1 MYGTYAAANM
11 PITITSVENLQ
22 IATAA
27 NAALD
32 LSAYTKAANGVE
44 KIIIDDASLI
54 SSKTITTGADQTLSL
69 ATGTTN
75 KATAGAV
82 TWQTSNTAASASL
95 ILNGYQGGKGVTA
108 DDLTIVGTLV
118 KTQNIASTGAA
129 NKVDDLTLGAATNKV
144 VITGD
149 KALTVVTDL
158 VSSGGATVLK
168 TVDASAATGDVA
180 ITLKAVTNVAFAF
193 TGGSGNDT
201 VTFTAVDSLKA
212 LTSGAQLDGG
222 AGTGDKI
229 ITADTTAK
237 IVDAYAAINAAKNFE
252 VLGLTGA
259 VAVDASK
266 VTSIKEFSLEADAAQ
281 SITAMKTGSVVTIA
295 AAHTKDIALAGD
307 VGVQDVKV
315 VLGSAT
321 TAGFAVGGDSGTAVL
336 KTGQSTVSL
345 VSNGDKTA
353 ANDIKELTV
362 KDNSIFTIT
371 GDNALTITKI
381 TAATAEGS
389 KYDASALTAK
399 LTITANAAALDV
411 TKALGDIII
420 GGSAGDVITTGVNGS
435 TLTGNGGNDKF
446 VVKATS
452 YDTSVA
458 GSPVT
463 KVTDFTKGDMLEFA
477 DATAVKKIDLSAVAA
492 GKTDVEIFTL
502 VVAAGTADK
511 QVVWG
516 NYNGFTY
523 AINEADGAGTADATD
538 VFVKLTGTL
547 DLAASTFAAN
557 VMTFA

>member
-1 MYGTYAAANM
+1 MYGTYAAASM
-11 PITITSVENLQ
+11 PITVTGIENLQ

-27 NAALD
+27 NANLD

-54 SSKTITTGADQTLSL
+54 SAKQITTGADQTLSL

-75 KATAGAV
+75 TKTAGAV

-95 ILNGYQGGKGVTA
+95 VLNGYQGGKGVTA

-129 NKVDDLTLGAATNKV
+129 NKVAGLTLGAATDKV

-168 TVDASAATGDVA
+168 TVDASAATGGVA
-180 ITLKAVTNVAFAF
+180 ITLAAKTNAAFAF
-193 TGGSGNDT
+193 TGGSGNDS
-201 VTFTAVDSLKA
+201 VKFADDGLAS

-229 ITADTTAK
+229 GILDTAISAAEYT
-237 IVDAYAAINAAKNFE
+237 AINAAKNFE
-252 VLGLTGA
+252 VLGLNAA

-266 VTSIKEFSLEADAAQ
+266 LTSIKEFSLDTSGDQ
-281 SITAMKTGSVVTIA
+281 TITAMKTGSIVTVA
-295 AAHTKDIALAGD
+295 AAHTDQIVLAGD
-307 VGVQDVKV
+307 VGVNDVKV
-315 VLGSAT
+315 VIGSAS
-321 TAGFAVGGDSGTAVL
+321 TAGFAVGTATSDIL
-336 KTGQSTVSL
+336 TIGQNTVAL

-353 ANDIKELTV
+353 ANDIKELKV
-362 KDNSIFTIT
+362 ADNSTITIT
-371 GDNALTITKI
+371 GDNALTISKI
-381 TAATAEGS
+381 SAATATGS
-389 KYDASALTAK
+389 KYDASGLTGK
-399 LTITANAAALDV
+399 LTITANAATLDV

-446 VVKATS
+446 VVKATD

-458 GSPVT
+458 ASPMT
-463 KVTDFTKGDMLEFA
+463 KITDFTIGDQIEFT
-477 DATAVKKIDLSAVAA
+477 DATATKKIDLSSTLA
-492 GKTDVEIFTL
+492 GKTDAEIFAL
-502 VVAAGTADK
+502 VVAAGTADG

-523 AINEADGAGTADATD
+523 VFNETDGTQGVAGGTDA
-538 VFVKLTGTL
+538 FVKLTGTL
-547 DLAASTFAAN
+547 DLSTSTFATN